1 MRIKPNA
8 QIDVSSTENNHFN
21 LSSGNCIPCLVR
33 SIDSRVVFYFLLI
46 KLNVQFQNIIT
57 KETIRLQ
64 NDLES
69 EFIYQQL
76 LSDIITEVLKTSK
89 FSGVIRGFSDGICEF
104 VD

>member
-1 MRIKPNA
+1 M
-8 QIDVSSTENNHFN
+8 
-21 LSSGNCIPCLVR
+21 R

-89 FSGVIRGFSDGICEF
+89 FSRVICGFSDGICEF
-104 VD
+104 VDWIQWHIKFCRQIREFWSVNSYNISTKNK

>member
-8 QIDVSSTENNHFN
+8 RIDVSFTENNHFN
-21 LSSGNCIPCLVR
+21 LSSGNCIQCLVR
-33 SIDSRVVFYFLLI
+33 SIDSRVVFSFPLI

-57 KETIRLQ
+57 KETIRPQ
-64 NDLES
+64 NDFES

-76 LSDIITEVLKTSK
+76 LFDIITEVLKTSK
-89 FSGVIRGFSDGICEF
+89 FSEVIRGFSDGICEF